1 MMHAAAL
8 EQQEHLLLLLR
19 GRVKVHVQELSLE
32 TATKIIEGLSY
43 VTLAA

>member
-19 GRVKVHVQELSLE
+19 GRVKVRVQELSPE
-32 TATKIIEGLSY
+32 TATKCIEGFSY